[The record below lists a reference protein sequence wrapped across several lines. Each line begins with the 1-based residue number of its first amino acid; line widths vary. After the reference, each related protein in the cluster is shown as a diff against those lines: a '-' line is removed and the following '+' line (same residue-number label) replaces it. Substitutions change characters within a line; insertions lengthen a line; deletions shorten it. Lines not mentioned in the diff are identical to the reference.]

1 MKRRKRI
8 YYSAEQRAEIWDRW
22 KRGESANEIGR
33 SFDRYH
39 SSMLRIIGETGGIR
53 PAERK
58 RSRHALTLA
67 EREEVSRG
75 LVVGLSMRRIAKTLG
90 RSTSTISRE
99 INRNGGRRRYRA
111 ARADK
116 RAWKEALRPKPC
128 KLVQHGRLRHA
139 VIVKLKRY

>member
-1 MKRRKRI
+1 MRLAAVLI
-8 YYSAEQRAEIWDRW
+8 ATI
-22 KRGESANEIGR
+22 
-33 SFDRYH
+33 
-39 SSMLRIIGETGGIR
+39 SSMLRIIGETGGIQ

-99 INRNGGRRRYRA
+99 ISRNGGRRRYRA

-139 VIVKLKRY
+139 VIVAQALLVAATDRGLAETRAHR